1 MVSSDDFHNKSSN
14 EKSEVIK
21 ISKLTN
27 FPEKVITSLDL
38 KNQ

>member
-1 MVSSDDFHNKSSN
+1 MVSVDDYHNKSIN

-21 ISKLTN
+21 MSKLNN

-38 KNQ
+38 KN